1 MSVENRMSELP
12 GAPAAAVTAFMRR
25 AAAEDLVDVAYDTLE
40 SPVGELL
47 VAATPA
53 GLVRIVYADRA
64 PEERLLQQLASRVSP
79 RVLRAPGKVDFA
91 RRQLDEYFDG
101 RRRDFELDT
110 DWSLMAPFQRRVL
123 GRTAAIPYGQVST
136 YGAVAAAAGNP
147 RAARAAGAALGA
159 NPIPIVIPCHRVVG
173 ASGSL
178 TGYGGGIWRKER
190 LLELEGAQ
198 LGE

>member
-1 MSVENRMSELP
+1 VSVEKRVADLP
-12 GAPAAAVTAFMRR
+12 GAPAATISAFTQR

-64 PEERLLQQLASRVSP
+64 PEERLLEQLASRVSP
-79 RVLRAPGKVDFA
+79 RILHLPGKLDAA
-91 RRQLDEYFDG
+91 RRQLDEYFAG

-110 DWSLMAPFQRRVL
+110 DWSLMAPFQRRIL
-123 GRTAAIPYGQVST
+123 GRTAAIPYGEVST
-136 YGAVAAAAGNP
+136 YGAVAAEAGSP
-147 RAARAAGAALGA
+147 RAARAAGAALGS

-198 LGE
+198 L